1 MRSSRVAPNSG
12 SVGKVPRK
20 NLHKNLIKC
29 FDKNWRQQGYFPE
42 KFPSVQVTIV
52 ESFFLNR
59 ELLATG
65 SFMFKIIKTVNLCAN
80 YVQKIMN
87 KGSRKMS
94 VEMALISFYY
104 PGFSSVSFWTP
115 FPTLKAENQNF
126 SRGGVCSKEDIG
138 NKWVKFE
145 YSHKINLFSIFLTVH
160 MQLIATGNVK

>member
-115 FPTLKAENQNF
+115 PPPWKQKTKIFQGL
-126 SRGGVCSKEDIG
+126 CSKEDIG